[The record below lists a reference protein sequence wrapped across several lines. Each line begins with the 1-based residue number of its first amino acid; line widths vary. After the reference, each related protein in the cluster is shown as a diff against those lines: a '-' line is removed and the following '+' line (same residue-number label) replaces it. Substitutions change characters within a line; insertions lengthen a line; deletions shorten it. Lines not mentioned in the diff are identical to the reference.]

1 MLPLATEVTVL
12 TVELLEVEQVELTA
26 EQQGR
31 VRDMLT
37 EGDVSVEVV
46 EAMLDDILTEG
57 GTVDAAALH
66 NDTLLQL
73 VRAPSD
79 LCVRSFRTS
88 AVASVYTPA
97 WVRVRVGLGYPNPT
111 LTLTLALRLGQ
122 FRA

>member
-79 LCVRSFRTS
+79 LCSEHATRDPATPQARSPPPERRS
-88 AVASVYTPA
+88 M
-97 WVRVRVGLGYPNPT
+97 RVEYRRG
-111 LTLTLALRLGQ
+111 
-122 FRA
+122 